1 MMVAAGC
8 TGGSDAIDG
17 GLAVD
22 DQTTLPPADQ
32 STTDAASSDDQTD
45 EGDGGETDGT
55 AQDPDTEDPGTEDIG
70 IAGRCS
76 TNNTNTELFY
86 AVTNIAEDDP
96 DGGLN
101 VRDNFEDGEVVAT
114 LAEGS
119 VVFTEDCYQ
128 LEDGTAWFAITTADD
143 VVGWVNSSFLTPDIS
158 ALEPTFG
165 GEETAA
171 KVEMVLDA
179 LAARRW
185 EVAAEQLTL
194 ADRDYLSLAPLLGAA
209 GFGGEEASGEE
220 DPDAAEDT
228 DADAGPDLAALLQ
241 EYCSVRICDAPYS
254 IDDIRGSYVPDRVS
268 PEVDVRFTYSGGI
281 VTETFGQIAGDD
293 DEFILDTLPGQSIL
307 AFGRTRPT
315 VTQLASDAENA
326 SDGVLEAA
334 EAVRRGLL
342 DEAGLGIPDDYMP
355 DEGVVLSANAFVP
368 EVISER
374 QVVTGEDL
382 VSNRNVD
389 RMWGYTD
396 GVGRPI
402 IATVDEW
409 MATYR
414 RNIALL
420 EPDVIGVDERVGLGN
435 TIDNLAASFPNA
447 TTVEFHRAGRGE
459 LQDFNWSSVRLAL
472 ELRDR
477 EWKVVAIVLD
487 SWTV

>member
-1 MMVAAGC
+1 MVTAGC

-22 DQTTLPPADQ
+22 EQTTLPPADQ
-32 STTDAASSDDQTD
+32 STTTDTASSGDDADDAD
-45 EGDGGETDGT
+45 EGDGGDTDGT
-55 AQDPDTEDPGTEDIG
+55 AEDPATEDIG

-76 TNNTNTELFY
+76 AINTNTELFY

-114 LAEGS
+114 LPEGS

-128 LEDGTAWFAITTADD
+128 VEDGTAWFAITTADD
-143 VVGWVNSSFLTPDIS
+143 VLGWVNASFLTPNIS
-158 ALEPTFG
+158 PLEPTFG

-171 KVEMVLDA
+171 KVEMLLDA

-185 EVAAEQLTL
+185 ELAASQLTL
-194 ADRDYLSLAPLLGAA
+194 EDSEYLPLAPLLGAP
-209 GFGGEEASGEE
+209 GSGNGETSSEE
-220 DPDAAEDT
+220 DPDAEET
-228 DADAGPDLAALLQ
+228 DEESAPDLAALLQ
-241 EYCSVRICDAPYS
+241 DYCSVRICDAPYS
-254 IDDIRGSYVPDRVS
+254 IVDIRGSYVPDRES

-281 VTETFGQIAGDD
+281 VTETFGQIAGEGDD
-293 DEFILDTLPGQSIL
+293 FILDTLPGQSIL

-315 VTQLASDAENA
+315 VTQLATDAENA
-326 SDGVLEAA
+326 PAGVLEAA

-342 DEAGLGIPDDYMP
+342 DEAGPGIPDDYLP
-355 DEGVVLSANAFVP
+355 DEGVVLSANAFIP

-382 VSNRNVD
+382 VSNRDAD
-389 RMWGYTD
+389 RIWGHTD

-402 IATVDEW
+402 IASVDEW
-409 MATYR
+409 MASYR

-420 EPDVIGVDERVGLGN
+420 EPDVIGIEERVGLGN
-435 TIDNLAASFPNA
+435 TIDNLGASFPNA

-459 LQDFNWSSVRLAL
+459 LSDFNWSSVRLAL